1 MTNLVPKRF
10 AEAVDAYEPDPVDAD
25 APYAVTGAT
34 WLRRLPRLLDD
45 LVAGWDLAVDG
56 PTCWGHCAVV
66 LPVTGPEGPAAL
78 KVSWPHLEARAE
90 HLALRHWDGHG
101 AVRLVRADPARF
113 ALLLERLDATTDLMD
128 VPIDKACGVIGDL
141 LAQLSSP
148 AISRTPT
155 LSAYAARHA
164 VGADH
169 ALDGGL
175 PRRFVGQA
183 RHLAADLG
191 ADPALDSCLIH
202 SDLHYTNVLSAQRQS
217 WLAIDPKPMA
227 GDRAF
232 EVAPALW
239 NRSEELGSGSSVR
252 SLLRRR
258 VEIICERS
266 GIDEAR
272 AKAWT
277 IVREVDNATGLASG
291 SDRVGLAVAIIKA
304 MND

>member
-1 MTNLVPKRF
+1 MTDLVPAEF
-10 AEAVDAYEPDPVDAD
+10 AEAVGAYEPDPVDVD
-25 APYAVTGAT
+25 APFAVTGAT
-34 WLRRLPRLLDD
+34 WLRRLPRLLED
-45 LVAGWDLAVDG
+45 LLARWDLTVDG
-56 PTCWGHCAVV
+56 PTCWGQCAVV
-66 LPVTGPEGPAAL
+66 LPVTGPHGTAAL
-78 KVSWPHLEARAE
+78 KVSWPHLEARSE
-90 HLALRHWDGHG
+90 HLALRHWEGHG
-101 AVRLVRADPARF
+101 AVRLARADPARF
-113 ALLLERLDATTDLMD
+113 ALLLERLDASTDLVD

-164 VGADH
+164 VGANR

-175 PRRFVGQA
+175 PRRFVEQA
-183 RHLAADLG
+183 RHLAVDLA
-191 ADPALDSCLIH
+191 ADPVVDSCLVH
-202 SDLHYTNVLSAQRQS
+202 SDLHYTNVLSAERQP

-239 NRSEELGSGSSVR
+239 NRSDALGSGSSVR
-252 SLLRRR
+252 WLLRRR